1 MSHETCEPFREL
13 LSDLAEG
20 EIEAPEKA
28 RVEAHVASCASCRAD
43 LALFSGVVS
52 NLVKIGEEDVPREL
66 MSRVMAQVKAPTP
79 WERFVDFVVGGLKI
93 TLPVTALVL
102 AGVAVKPYLPGADP
116 VPASDQFATVPRW
129 WGGNLLVNEMP
140 HPMNQ
145 SGKLFIRPG
154 DSLRTAD
161 KVEVSLYLND
171 AQVEMRP
178 KSSLIMKRDGLYL
191 AQGQIV
197 VRVPEGPNRG
207 EEHAVKV
214 ATQNAIIVH
223 IGTTFQVTFDHGV
236 TSTEVSQG
244 RVRLYSTT
252 GATQE
257 LGAGEHATV
266 DGRGLVP
273 PTNEKPAHPARALPE
288 DIRTIRESLPG
299 GPAK

>member
-20 EIEAPEKA
+20 EIEGPEKA
-28 RVEAHVASCASCRAD
+28 SVEGHVASCASCRAD
-43 LALFSGVVS
+43 LALLSGVVA
-52 NLVKIGEEDVPREL
+52 NLVKIGEEEVPREL
-66 MSRVMAQVKAPTP
+66 VSRVMAQVTAPGP
-79 WERFVDFVVGGLKI
+79 WERALDWILAGLKI
-93 TLPVTALVL
+93 AVPVA
-102 AGVAVKPYLPGADP
+102 AVVMIGIAVRPYMADP
-116 VPASDQFATVPRW
+116 KPAADQFATVPRW
-129 WGGNLLVNEMP
+129 WGGALLVNEMP
-140 HPMNQ
+140 HPVNQ

-161 KVEVSLYLND
+161 KVELSLYLND

-197 VRVPEGPNRG
+197 VRVPEGATRS
-207 EEHAVKV
+207 EESAVKV

-236 TSTEVSQG
+236 TSTEVSSG
-244 RVRLYSTT
+244 RVRVYSTT

-257 LGAGEHATV
+257 LGAGERAVV
-266 DGRGLVP
+266 DAKGLQPP
-273 PTNEKPAHPARALPE
+273 PTPFEPARAKPE
-288 DIRTIRESLPG
+288 EIRSIRESLPG
-299 GPAK
+299 GPGK

>member
-1 MSHETCEPFREL
+1 MSHETCEPFREH

-20 EIEAPEKA
+20 EIEGPEKA
-28 RVEAHVASCASCRAD
+28 SVEGHVASCASCRAD
-43 LALFSGVVS
+43 LALLSGVVR

-66 MSRVMAQVKAPTP
+66 LTRVMAQVRAPNP
-79 WERFVDFVVGGLKI
+79 WERALEWILASLKI
-93 TLPVTALVL
+93 AVPVAAMVMI
-102 AGVAVKPYLPGADP
+102 GIAVRPYMADP
-116 VPASDQFATVPRW
+116 APAADQFATVPRW
-129 WGGNLLVNEMP
+129 WGGPLLVNEMP

-197 VRVPEGPNRG
+197 VRVPEGSGARG

-214 ATQNAIIVH
+214 ATQNAIVVH

-236 TSTEVSQG
+236 TTTEVSQG

-252 GATQE
+252 GETQE
-257 LGAGEHATV
+257 LGAGQSATV
-266 DGRGLVP
+266 NAKGLVP
-273 PTNEKPAHPARALPE
+273 PPEPFIPARARPE
-288 DIRTIRESLPG
+288 EIRTIRESLPG
-299 GPAK
+299 GPSK